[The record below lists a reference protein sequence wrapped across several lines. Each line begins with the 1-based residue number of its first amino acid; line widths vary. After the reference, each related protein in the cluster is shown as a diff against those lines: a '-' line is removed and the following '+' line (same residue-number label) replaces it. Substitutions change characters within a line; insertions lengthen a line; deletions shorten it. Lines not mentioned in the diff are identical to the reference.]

1 MDRRAVWAI
10 VLMMAIAMLP
20 AVFLKKPPRRPP
32 VRDTVQ
38 AAAPAPMPPAT
49 AGPQPSA
56 AMAAPP
62 ESAIAAPIKT
72 VVVTSPLYRY
82 GLSTR
87 GGTLVEARLL
97 TYRSMFPGD
106 TG

>member
-20 AVFLKKPPRRPP
+20 AVFFKKPPRRPP
-32 VRDTVQ
+32 GRDTVQ
-38 AAAPAPMPPAT
+38 AGAPASTPPAA
-49 AGPQPSA
+49 AGAQPPA
-56 AMAAPP
+56 PMAAPP
-62 ESAIAAPIKT
+62 ESTTAAPIKT
-72 VVVTSPLYRY
+72 VVITSPLYRY
-82 GLSTR
+82 GLSTH